1 MRQITL
7 DLVNAMELSIALGEY
22 LGYVELH
29 KPAFQNRQINP
40 DRLHE
45 LVMNLDKSI
54 TTEMRR
60 NGK

>member
-1 MRQITL
+1 MKQITL

-45 LVMNLDKSI
+45 LVINFDKAI

-60 NGK
+60 NEK